1 MKNRWIAGLLAVC
14 MMLTVTMGSLPA
26 MAAQDE
32 ITEDLRGENTT
43 SEPLTTTLQEAVQA
57 YLAADAAEGEQPTA
71 EPTGEPG
78 TSSQAAGEP
87 TKDADD
93 YSFVYEGNTFLANLY
108 TDASGEKIAT
118 ITRVDEAGAEA
129 TVLDFPAEIPDPAG
143 DPADPYTVT
152 KIHLVGG
159 FNSIPYDNVF
169 ASVQF
174 PKNVEEISFAY
185 GARRLSQ
192 VTELTIPGSVKNFG
206 GSLQGMTALKTLT
219 FEDGVKE
226 ISGDSIVSGCSNLT
240 TIQLPRSLKK
250 LSGTATFSD
259 ATKLTTITLPEEIEN
274 TLPEGIEIKEG
285 STFSGCTNLQEI
297 ELPASITKINDSMFA
312 GCTSLKT
319 VTAKVTTIGESAFN
333 GCTKLETMD
342 LHKVTSLGAYAFYN
356 CKALSG
362 KIDLSGLDTI
372 PGMAFAYD
380 ENITAIQFNN
390 TLRSIGMWAF
400 IKAGTTT
407 IELPDTV
414 ESIGSYAFYYSK
426 LKGAL
431 QLPDSLKTL
440 GGGAFSGCAGIEA
453 VAIGPNLT
461 DIPASAFD
469 GCPLKTVTINNS
481 EDNVTVTGTFPGV
494 TPTYALPPS
503 VTGVGDTIKEGET
516 TTLQA
521 AVNAA
526 AVSGKPVIIEKN
538 IQLNAPV
545 KVPAGK
551 TVVITSD
558 ARQIILG
565 DRSHKPDNLF
575 VIAEDASL
583 QFEGSVELHG
593 QYNTGSMISNE
604 GELTLDGPGVLLT
617 GGVVSDN
624 SGVIDNRGAGANF
637 VLKDGTIENNKVNG
651 AYSGTIRVREGASF
665 AMSGGTIQ
673 NNQVKAAAQDGSLS
687 SPGVLLYGKSSFELT
702 GGEICNNTGVRGG
715 GVMAQG
721 TDAGKAYFEMTGG
734 SIHDNVCSSDDS
746 DYDAAGAVYLQD
758 NAMFLMGGG
767 EIDANRGGNGGGV
780 CVNDTVANAGDVTAF
795 IFDGGRIT
803 NNHAYA
809 GGGGVYSLSN
819 GVKLL
824 SGVISG
830 NSAVNGGGVY
840 SEGSAR
846 KFSPPRYTTLYMENA
861 VIRHNTADQGG
872 GAWFCPTGD
881 AQFYLTNGVALYENT
896 ATGAGDDFASAPS
909 SHDRENS
916 TTIPSRML
924 GGGKVQW
931 YKDGAIA
938 DFSNGANHTS
948 VVLDVSRYDP
958 ANPVQVGSI
967 QKQTGGICLKADA
980 DADAISTAAGCAQLI
995 IENNTATYGG
1005 GIGANGSIVIG
1016 DAGYQTYEVTVQK
1029 VWNNKGYE
1037 DAQPDSVTVHLKEK
1051 YTGHVVD
1058 TAELNA
1064 GNAWKH
1070 TFVDLPDS
1078 PEHYT
1083 VEEEP
1088 VDGYTARYAQDA
1100 DGSFTITNTYQT
1112 KAVSVRKVWVDDDL
1126 EFRPASVE
1134 VELAAIDRI
1143 GAFAPRTAVL
1153 SADNNWTYTFDNLPA
1168 EHTYLVTEKT
1178 QAAGYQTTI
1187 TGDEGTGF
1195 VITNTYQPTPT
1206 DTPVT
1211 PPTPPDKPVTPPTTP
1226 DKPVTPPTTPDKP
1239 VTPPTTPDKPVTPP
1253 TPPDTPVTPPTT
1265 PDKPVTPPTTPDKP
1279 VTPPTP
1285 PENPDTPV
1293 TPPTTPDKPVT
1304 PPTPPE
1310 NPDTPVT
1317 PPTPPENPDTPVT
1330 PPTPPENPDTPVT
1343 PPTPPENPDTPVT
1356 PPTTPD
1362 NPGTSILPPFLPLLP
1377 LIPLI
1382 PLIPWIPDEPATS
1395 APPEQPENPPVE
1407 VPEETPE
1414 QPEETPPTSVPE
1426 SEPEEPSSSSE
1437 VPENEPEEV
1446 KTPTRRLIQTGQ
1458 NEWLVW
1464 VLAAAGGSFLLLGI
1478 HKRRKGKHE
1487 A

>member
-32 ITEDLRGENTT
+32 MTEDLRGENTT

-734 SIHDNVCSSDDS
+734 SIHDNVCRSDNS
-746 DYDAAGAVYLQD
+746 VYYAAGAVYLQD

-767 EIDANRGGNGGGV
+767 EINSNQGNKGGGV
-780 CVNDTVANAGDVTAF
+780 CVSDTNNRVANAADATAF
-795 IFDGGRIT
+795 ILDGGRIT
-803 NNHAYA
+803 NNRANA
-809 GGGGVYSLSN
+809 GGGVYSLSN

-830 NSAVNGGGVY
+830 NDAEDGGGVY

-846 KFSPPRYTTLYMENA
+846 YFHPARYTTLYMENA
-861 VIRHNTADQGG
+861 VIRNNTADQGG

-881 AQFYLTNGVALYENT
+881 AQFYLTNGVALYGNT
-896 ATGAGDDFASAPS
+896 ATGAGDDFASAPIS
-909 SHDRENS
+909 RDRENS

-938 DFSNGANHTS
+938 DFSGAANHTS
-948 VVLDVSRYDP
+948 VVSSVSRYDP
-958 ANPVQVGSI
+958 ANPVPVGSI

-1016 DAGYQTYEVTVQK
+1016 DADYQTYETTVQK
-1029 VWNNKGYE
+1029 VWENKGYTE
-1037 DAQPDSVTVHLKEK
+1037 VQPDRVTVHLKEK
-1051 YTGHVVD
+1051 YTGDVVD

-1064 GNAWKH
+1064 GNAWQH
-1070 TFVDLPDS
+1070 TFTDLPDS

-1088 VDGYTARYAQDA
+1088 VDGYSARYAQND

-1112 KAVSVRKVWVDDDL
+1112 KAVSVRKVWVEDDL

-1134 VELAAIDRI
+1134 VELAAIDRV

-1153 SADNNWTYTFDNLPA
+1153 SADNNWTYTFENLPA

-1206 DTPVT
+1206 DTPV
-1211 PPTPPDKPVTPPTTP
+1211 
-1226 DKPVTPPTTPDKP
+1226 
-1239 VTPPTTPDKPVTPP
+1239 
-1253 TPPDTPVTPPTT
+1253 
-1265 PDKPVTPPTTPDKP
+1265 
-1279 VTPPTP
+1279 
-1285 PENPDTPV
+1285 
-1293 TPPTTPDKPVT
+1293 VT

-1343 PPTPPENPDTPVT
+1343 PPTPPDQPVTPPTPPDQPVTPPTPPDTPVT
-1356 PPTTPD
+1356 PPTPPDTPVTPPTPPD
-1362 NPGTSILPPFLPLLP
+1362 TPVTPPTPPENPGTSILPPFLPILP

-1382 PLIPWIPDEPATS
+1382 PLIPWIPDEPEIS

>member
-565 DRSHKPDNLF
+565 DSSHEPDNLF
-575 VIAEDASL
+575 VIQPDASL
-583 QFEGSVELHG
+583 QLEGSVELCG
-593 QYNTGSMISNE
+593 RYNTGSVVLNRGSFVM
-604 GELTLDGPGVLLT
+604 DGADVVIERAALENPNI
-617 GGVVSDN
+617 GVVENDGEN
-624 SGVIDNRGAGANF
+624 AVF
-637 VLKDGTIENNKVNG
+637 TLKSGTIANNKVRGRFDASVRVTNG
-651 AYSGTIRVREGASF
+651 AHF
-665 AMSGGTIQ
+665 KMDGGTIQ
-673 NNQVKAAAQDGSLS
+673 NNTADTANSDTSSPAVLLLGDSYFEMNGGTISGNEGQCGTAVYLTGSSEDSKAHFVMNGGSLQNNVS
-687 SPGVLLYGKSSFELT
+687 KRYTTDSTPTGAVFVKYSAEFLMY
-702 GGEICNNTGVRGG
+702 GGEISGNT
-715 GVMAQG
+715 
-721 TDAGKAYFEMTGG
+721 T
-734 SIHDNVCSSDDS
+734 
-746 DYDAAGAVYLQD
+746 L
-758 NAMFLMGGG
+758 
-767 EIDANRGGNGGGV
+767 GNGGGV
-780 CVNDTVANAGDVTAF
+780 AVFDELPTEKHGTTFKMYGGTIAGNRAS
-795 IFDGGRIT
+795 
-803 NNHAYA
+803 
-809 GGGGVYSLSN
+809 GGGQSSGGGIYSFSNEVYLYGGLIQDN
-819 GVKLL
+819 
-824 SGVISG
+824 
-830 NSAVNGGGVY
+830 AAYQGGGVY
-840 SEGSAR
+840 SEGNANV
-846 KFSPPRYTTLYMENA
+846 YTTLHLQDA
-861 VIRHNTADQGG
+861 LITGNTAKQGG
-872 GAWFCPTGD
+872 GLWFCPTGN
-881 AQFYLTNGVALYENT
+881 AELYMTNGAVIYGNT
-896 ATGAGDDFASAPS
+896 ADQAGDDFASPQVANVNGNGVTLSDYLP
-909 SHDRENS
+909 N
-916 TTIPSRML
+916 
-924 GGGKVQW
+924 GKVFYW
-931 YKDGAIA
+931 YKDGRLNSAGGG
-938 DFSNGANHTS
+938 NYGTHGEGP
-948 VVLDVSRYDP
+948 RYDENTN
-958 ANPVQVGSI
+958 AERVSHVKDY
-967 QKQTGGICLKADA
+967 KQGLALKAIVPDEDLGMLMGA
-980 DADAISTAAGCAQLI
+980 LVITG
-995 IENNTATYGG
+995 NTAWHGGG
-1005 GIGANGSIVIG
+1005 GIGANGGVVIG
-1016 DAGYQTYEVTVQK
+1016 ENTGSTYETTVQK
-1029 VWNNKGYE
+1029 VWENKGYAE
-1037 DAQPDSVTVHLKEK
+1037 AQPDSVTVHLKEK
-1051 YTGHVVD
+1051 YTGDVVD
-1058 TAELNA
+1058 TVELNA
-1064 GNAWKH
+1064 GNAWQH
-1070 TFVDLPDS
+1070 TFTDLPDS

-1088 VDGYTARYAQDA
+1088 VDGYTARYAQND

-1211 PPTPPDKPVTPPTTP
+1211 PPT
-1226 DKPVTPPTTPDKP
+1226 
-1239 VTPPTTPDKPVTPP
+1239 
-1253 TPPDTPVTPPTT
+1253 
-1265 PDKPVTPPTTPDKP
+1265 
-1279 VTPPTP
+1279 
-1285 PENPDTPV
+1285 
-1293 TPPTTPDKPVT
+1293 TPDKPVT

-1330 PPTPPENPDTPVT
+1330 PPTPPDEPDTPVTPPTPPENPDTPVT

-1356 PPTTPD
+1356 PPTPPE

-1437 VPENEPEEV
+1437 VPENVPEKVE
-1446 KTPTRRLIQTGQ
+1446 TPPRRLIQTGQ

>member
-43 SEPLTTTLQEAVQA
+43 SEPLTTALQEAVEA
-57 YLAADAAEGEQPTA
+57 SLAADATEEDQPTA

-87 TKDADD
+87 IEYYFTDKKYNTTFRAD
-93 YSFVYEGNTFLANLY
+93 LY
-108 TDASGEKIAT
+108 TDASGEKVAT
-118 ITRVDEAGAEA
+118 ITKVDEAGAGA
-129 TVLDFPAEIPDPAG
+129 TVLDFPDEITYKTEGKPDTV
-143 DPADPYTVT
+143 YTVT
-152 KIHLVGG
+152 KIQLGG
-159 FNSIPYDNVF
+159 FSGIPYENAF
-169 ASVQF
+169 ISVRF
-174 PKNVEEISFAY
+174 PENVEEISFGY
-185 GARRLSQ
+185 GASRLSA
-192 VTELTIPGSVKNFG
+192 VKELTIPGSVKDFD
-206 GSLQGMTALKTLT
+206 GSLQNMTALETLT
-219 FEDGVKE
+219 FAEGVEE
-226 ISGDSIVSGCSNLT
+226 ISGGSVVSGCDSLT
-240 TIQLPRSLKK
+240 TINLPRSLKK
-250 LSGTATFSD
+250 LSGTATFSS
-259 ATKLTTITLPEEIEN
+259 AEKLTTITLPE
-274 TLPEGIEIKEG
+274 GIEITEG
-285 STFSGCTNLQEI
+285 STFSGCTDLKEI
-297 ELPASITKINDSMFA
+297 ELPASITKINSSMFK
-312 GCTSLKT
+312 GCTSLQK
-319 VTAKVTTIGESAFN
+319 VTAKGIITEIGNDAFGTIEDSWSGTTYKDANLVEIPDLSHVTTIGERAFN
-333 GCTKLETMD
+333 GCANLKTVD
-342 LHKVTSLGAYAFYN
+342 LHNVTSLGVKAFYK
-356 CKALSG
+356 CSALSG
-362 KIDLSGLDTI
+362 EIDLSGLETI
-372 PGMAFAYD
+372 PAMAFAYD
-380 ENITAIQFNN
+380 AKITAIRFNN
-390 TLRSIGMWAF
+390 KLRSIGYWAF

-414 ESIGSYAFYYSK
+414 ESIGSYAFYYSD
-426 LKGAL
+426 LKGTL

-461 DIPASAFD
+461 NIPNDAFS
-469 GCPLKTVTINNS
+469 GCTLKKVTIDNS
-481 EDNVTVTGTFPGV
+481 KDNVTGTFPCENV
-494 TPTYALPPS
+494 IYAVPS
-503 VTGVGDTIKEGET
+503 VAGAGDTISNEEHAP
-516 TTLQA
+516 TLQEAVDA
-521 AVNAA
+521 AG
-526 AVSGKPVIIEKN
+526 SGEQIKIEKN
-538 IQLNAPV
+538 IQLTAPV
-545 KVPAGK
+545 TVPAGK

-565 DRSHKPDNLF
+565 DSSSEPENLF
-575 VIAEDASL
+575 VIKDGASL
-583 QFEGSVELHG
+583 QFAGSVELYG
-593 QYNTGSMISNE
+593 RYNTGSIVKNN
-604 GELTLDGPGVLLT
+604 GELTLDGADVLITGGTAVLNKGVL
-617 GGVVSDN
+617 DN
-624 SGVIDNRGAGANF
+624 SGANAKL
-637 VLKDGTIENNKVNG
+637 VLKSGTIEKNKVRG
-651 AYSGTIRVREGASF
+651 QRTASVRLSEGASF
-665 AMSGGTIQ
+665 EMSGGLIQ
-673 NNQVKAAAQDGSLS
+673 NNELVSDPSNSDSS
-687 SPGVLLYGKSSFELT
+687 SPAVLLYGLSDFNMT
-702 GGEICNNTGVRGG
+702 GGEIRENKGLRGG
-715 GVMAQG
+715 GVVLTG
-721 TDAGKAYFEMTGG
+721 DDTGKAYFEMTGG
-734 SIHDNVCSSDDS
+734 SINHNVCSSES
-746 DYDAAGAVYLQD
+746 SAYFSSGAVYVCD
-758 NAMFLMGGG
+758 DAMFLMGGG

-780 CVNDTVANAGDVTAF
+780 CVSDTNDRDANAEDATAF
-795 IFDGGRIT
+795 ILDGGRIT
-803 NNHAYA
+803 NNVAYKA
-809 GGGGVYSLSN
+809 GGGVYSLSN

-830 NSAVNGGGVY
+830 NDAEDGGGVY

-846 KFSPPRYTTLYMENA
+846 YFSPARYTTLYMENA
-861 VIRHNTADQGG
+861 VIRHNTAEQGG

-881 AQFYLTNGVALYENT
+881 AQFYLTNGVALYGNT
-896 ATGAGDDFASAPS
+896 ATGAGDDFASAPIS
-909 SHDRENS
+909 RDRDNS
-916 TTIPSRML
+916 TTIPSKML

-931 YKDGAIA
+931 YQDGAIA
-938 DFSNGANHTS
+938 DFSGAANHTS
-948 VVLDVSRYDP
+948 VVSSVSRYDP

-967 QKQTGGICLKADA
+967 QKKTNGICLKADA

-1016 DAGYQTYEVTVQK
+1016 DADYQTYEVTVQK
-1029 VWNNKGYE
+1029 VWENKGYPE
-1037 DAQPDSVTVHLKEK
+1037 AQPDSVTVHLKEK
-1051 YTGHVVD
+1051 YTGDVVD
-1058 TAELNA
+1058 TVELNA

-1070 TFVDLPDS
+1070 TFADLPDS

-1153 SADNNWTYTFDNLPA
+1153 SADNNWTYTFNNLPA

-1187 TGDEGTGF
+1187 TGDEETGF

-1206 DTPVT
+1206 DTPVVTPPDQPDTPVT
-1211 PPTPPDKPVTPPTTP
+1211 PPTPPDQP
-1226 DKPVTPPTTPDKP
+1226 DT
-1239 VTPPTTPDKPVTPP
+1239 PVTPP
-1253 TPPDTPVTPPTT
+1253 TPPDTPVTPPT
-1265 PDKPVTPPTTPDKP
+1265 P
-1279 VTPPTP
+1279 
-1285 PENPDTPV
+1285 PDT
-1293 TPPTTPDKPVT
+1293 PVT

-1343 PPTPPENPDTPVT
+1343 PPTPPE
-1356 PPTTPD
+1356 

>member
-43 SEPLTTTLQEAVQA
+43 SEPLTTALQEAVEA
-57 YLAADAAEGEQPTA
+57 SLATDATEEEQPTA
-71 EPTGEPG
+71 EPTGEPE

-87 TKDADD
+87 IEYYFTDKYNTTFRAD
-93 YSFVYEGNTFLANLY
+93 LY
-108 TDASGEKIAT
+108 TDASGKKVAT
-118 ITRVDEAGAEA
+118 ITKVVEAGTEA

-152 KIHLVGG
+152 KIHLVG
-159 FNSIPYDNVF
+159 FDSIPDVNKF
-169 ASVQF
+169 DSVHF
-174 PKNVEEISFAY
+174 PKGVEEISFGY
-185 GARRLSQ
+185 GVSNLSK

-206 GSLQGMTALKTLT
+206 GSLQGMKDLETLT
-219 FEDGVKE
+219 FEEGVEE
-226 ISGDSIVSGCSNLT
+226 ISSNMMVSGCSSLK
-240 TIQLPRSLKK
+240 TIQLPSTLKK
-250 LSGTATFSD
+250 LSQSGTFSN
-259 ATKLTTITLPEEIEN
+259 ATALTTITLPK
-274 TLPEGIEIKEG
+274 GIEITQG
-285 STFSGCTNLQEI
+285 STFSGCTALQEI
-297 ELPASITKINDSMFA
+297 ELPDSITKINSSMFK
-312 GCTSLKT
+312 GCTSLQK

-342 LHKVTSLGAYAFYN
+342 LRNVTSLGENAFYN
-356 CKALSG
+356 CSALSG
-362 KIDLSGLDTI
+362 KIDLSGLETI
-372 PGMAFAYD
+372 PDCAFTYD
-380 ENITAIQFNN
+380 ANITSIRFNN
-390 TLRSIGMWAF
+390 KLRSIGEWAF
-400 IKAGTTT
+400 IGAGTTT

-414 ESIGSYAFYYSK
+414 ESIGSYAFYYSD
-426 LKGAL
+426 LKGML
-431 QLPDSLKTL
+431 KLPVSLKKL
-440 GGGAFSGCAGIEA
+440 GGSAFNGCAGIKA
-453 VAIGPNLT
+453 LDIGPNLT
-461 DIPASAFD
+461 DIPDDAFGD
-469 GCPLKTVTINNS
+469 CKLETVTIDNS
-481 EDNVTVTGTFPGV
+481 KDNVNVTGKFQ
-494 TPTYALPPS
+494 S
-503 VTGVGDTIKEGET
+503 VTEVTFTRQSVVGAGDTISNEKNAP
-516 TTLQA
+516 TLQD

-526 AVSGKPVIIEKN
+526 AGSGEPVKIEKS
-538 IQLNAPV
+538 IQLKDPV
-545 KVPAGK
+545 TVPAGK

-558 ARQIILG
+558 AQQIILG
-565 DRSHKPDNLF
+565 DSSHEPDHLF
-575 VIAEDASL
+575 VIGEDASL
-583 QFEGSVELHG
+583 QFEGSVELRG
-593 QYNTGSMISNE
+593 RYNNGSMISNE

-617 GGVVSDN
+617 VGVVSDN
-624 SGVIDNRGAGANF
+624 SGVIDNRGEGAKF
-637 VLKDGTIENNKVNG
+637 VLKNGTIENNQVKG
-651 AYSGTIRVREGASF
+651 KYSGTIRVSEGASF

-673 NNQVKAAAQDGSLS
+673 KNQVAAVAQEGYLS

-702 GGEICNNTGVRGG
+702 DGDICNNIGVRGG

-721 TDAGKAYFEMTGG
+721 IDAGKAYFEMTGG
-734 SIHDNVCSSDDS
+734 RIHGNVCRSDNS

-767 EIDANRGGNGGGV
+767 EIDSNRGGNGGGV

-840 SEGSAR
+840 SEGSAI
-846 KFSPPRYTTLYMENA
+846 KFTPARYTTLYMENA
-861 VIRHNTADQGG
+861 VIRDNHADQGG

-896 ATGAGDDFASAPS
+896 ANGAGDDFASAPIS
-909 SHDRENS
+909 RDRDNS

-938 DFSNGANHTS
+938 DFSNGANHTT
-948 VVLDVSRYDP
+948 VVSSVSRYDP
-958 ANPVQVGSI
+958 QNPVPVGSI
-967 QKQTGGICLKADA
+967 RQQTSGICLKAKA

-1016 DAGYQTYEVTVQK
+1016 DADYQTYETTVQK
-1029 VWNNKGYE
+1029 VWENKGYTE
-1037 DAQPDSVTVHLKEK
+1037 AQPDSVTVHLKEK
-1051 YTGHVVD
+1051 YTGDVVD

-1064 GNAWKH
+1064 GNAWQY
-1070 TFVDLPDS
+1070 TFTDLPDS

-1088 VDGYTARYAQDA
+1088 VDGYSARYAQND

-1112 KAVSVRKVWVDDDL
+1112 KAVSVRKVWVNDDL

-1134 VELAAIDRI
+1134 VELAAIDRV

-1153 SADNNWTYTFDNLPA
+1153 SADNNWTYTFNNLPA

-1187 TGDEGTGF
+1187 TGDEEIGF
-1195 VITNTYQPTPT
+1195 VITNTYQPKPT
-1206 DTPVT
+1206 DT
-1211 PPTPPDKPVTPPTTP
+1211 
-1226 DKPVTPPTTPDKP
+1226 
-1239 VTPPTTPDKPVTPP
+1239 PVTPP
-1253 TPPDTPVTPPTT
+1253 TPPDTPVTPPT
-1265 PDKPVTPPTTPDKP
+1265 P
-1279 VTPPTP
+1279 
-1285 PENPDTPV
+1285 
-1293 TPPTTPDKPVT
+1293 
-1304 PPTPPE
+1304 
-1310 NPDTPVT
+1310 PDTPVT

-1343 PPTPPENPDTPVT
+1343 PPTPPDTPVTPPTPPDQPVTPPTPPDTPVT
-1356 PPTTPD
+1356 PPTPPENPVTPPTPPE

-1382 PLIPWIPDEPATS
+1382 PLIPWIPDEPEVS

-1437 VPENEPEEV
+1437 VPENVPEKVE
-1446 KTPTRRLIQTGQ
+1446 TPPRRLIQTGQ

>member
-32 ITEDLRGENTT
+32 MTEDLRGENTT

-259 ATKLTTITLPEEIEN
+259 ATALTAI

-285 STFSGCTNLQEI
+285 STFSGCTDLQEI
-297 ELPASITKINDSMFA
+297 ELPASITKINSSMFA
-312 GCTSLKT
+312 GCTSLQK
-319 VTAKVTTIGESAFN
+319 VTAKGTIKEIGKDAFGTIEDSWSGTTYKDANLVEIPDLSQVTTIGWRAFED
-333 GCTKLETMD
+333 CTSLKSVD
-342 LHKVTSLGAYAFYN
+342 LHHVTSLGVYAFYK

-362 KIDLSGLDTI
+362 LSGEIDLSGLETI
-372 PGMAFAYD
+372 PDMAFAYD
-380 ENITAIQFNN
+380 ENITSIRFNN
-390 TLRSIGMWAF
+390 KLRSIGKWAF
-400 IKAGTTT
+400 IKARTTT
-407 IELPDTV
+407 IKLPDTV
-414 ESIGSYAFYYSK
+414 ESIGSYAFYYAA
-426 LKGAL
+426 LKGTL
-431 QLPDSLKTL
+431 QLPDSLNTL
-440 GGGAFSGCAGIEA
+440 GNGAFSGCAEIEA
-453 VAIGPNLT
+453 VEIGPNLT

-469 GCPLKTVTINNS
+469 GCNKLKTVTIDNS
-481 EDNVTVTGTFPGV
+481 RDNVTVTGTFPTEAKV
-494 TPTYALPPS
+494 TYTLPS
-503 VTGVGDTIKEGET
+503 VAGAGDTIKEGGMS
-516 TTLQA
+516 LQD

-526 AVSGKPVIIEKN
+526 AASGELIQIQKP
-538 IQLNAPV
+538 IQLKDPV
-545 KVPAGK
+545 TVPAGK

-565 DRSHKPDNLF
+565 DSSHEPENLF
-575 VIAEDASL
+575 VIEDGASL
-583 QFEGSVELHG
+583 QFEGSVELYG
-593 QYNTGSMISNE
+593 QYNTGSVVLNHGSFVM
-604 GELTLDGPGVLLT
+604 DGADVVIERAALENPNI
-617 GGVVSDN
+617 GVVEND
-624 SGVIDNRGAGANF
+624 GANAVF
-637 VLKDGTIENNKVNG
+637 TLKSGTIANNKVRGRFDASVRVTNG
-651 AYSGTIRVREGASF
+651 AHF
-665 AMSGGTIQ
+665 KMDGGTIQ
-673 NNQVKAAAQDGSLS
+673 NNTADTANSDISSPAVLLLGDSYFEMNGGTISGNEGQCGTAVYLTGSSENSKAHFEMNGGSLQNNVS
-687 SPGVLLYGKSSFELT
+687 KRYTTNSTPTGAVFVKYSAEFLMY
-702 GGEICNNTGVRGG
+702 GGEISGNT
-715 GVMAQG
+715 
-721 TDAGKAYFEMTGG
+721 T
-734 SIHDNVCSSDDS
+734 
-746 DYDAAGAVYLQD
+746 L
-758 NAMFLMGGG
+758 
-767 EIDANRGGNGGGV
+767 GNGGGV
-780 CVNDTVANAGDVTAF
+780 AVFDELPTEEHGTTFKMYGGTIAGNRAS
-795 IFDGGRIT
+795 
-803 NNHAYA
+803 
-809 GGGGVYSLSN
+809 GGGQPSGGGIYSFSNDVYLYGGLIQDN
-819 GVKLL
+819 
-824 SGVISG
+824 
-830 NSAVNGGGVY
+830 AAYQGGGVY
-840 SEGSAR
+840 SEGNANV
-846 KFSPPRYTTLYMENA
+846 YTTLHLQEA
-861 VIRHNTADQGG
+861 LITGNTAKQGG
-872 GAWFCPTGD
+872 GLWFCPTGN
-881 AQFYLTNGVALYENT
+881 AELYMKNGAVIYGNT
-896 ATGAGDDFASAPS
+896 ADQAGDDFASPQVADVNGNGVTLSDYLP
-909 SHDRENS
+909 N
-916 TTIPSRML
+916 
-924 GGGKVQW
+924 GKVFYW
-931 YKDGAIA
+931 YKDGRLNYAGG
-938 DFSNGANHTS
+938 NNYGTHGEGP
-948 VVLDVSRYDP
+948 RYDENTN
-958 ANPVQVGSI
+958 AERVSHVKDY
-967 QKQTGGICLKADA
+967 KQGLALKAIVPDEDLGMLMGA
-980 DADAISTAAGCAQLI
+980 LVITG
-995 IENNTATYGG
+995 NTAWHGGG
-1005 GIGANGSIVIG
+1005 GIGANGGVVIG
-1016 DAGYQTYEVTVQK
+1016 ENTGSTYETTVQK
-1029 VWNNKGYE
+1029 VWENKGYTE
-1037 DAQPDSVTVHLKEK
+1037 VQPDHVTVHLKEK
-1051 YTGHVVD
+1051 YTGDVVD

-1064 GNAWKH
+1064 GNAWQH
-1070 TFVDLPDS
+1070 TFTDLPDS

-1088 VDGYTARYAQDA
+1088 VDGYSARYAQND

-1112 KAVSVRKVWVDDDL
+1112 KAVSVRKVWVNDDL

-1134 VELAAIDRI
+1134 VELAAIDRV

-1153 SADNNWTYTFDNLPA
+1153 SADNNWTYTFHNLPA

-1187 TGDEGTGF
+1187 TGDDGIGF

-1211 PPTPPDKPVTPPTTP
+1211 PPTPPDQP
-1226 DKPVTPPTTPDKP
+1226 DT
-1239 VTPPTTPDKPVTPP
+1239 PVTPP
-1253 TPPDTPVTPPTT
+1253 TPPDQ
-1265 PDKPVTPPTTPDKP
+1265 PDTP

-1285 PENPDTPV
+1285 PEQPDTPV
-1293 TPPTTPDKPVT
+1293 TPPTPPDQPDTPVT

-1310 NPDTPVT
+1310 QPDTPVT
-1317 PPTPPENPDTPVT
+1317 PPTPPENP
-1330 PPTPPENPDTPVT
+1330 
-1343 PPTPPENPDTPVT
+1343 
-1356 PPTTPD
+1356 
-1362 NPGTSILPPFLPLLP
+1362 GTSILPPLLPILP

-1382 PLIPWIPDEPATS
+1382 PLIPWIPDEPEIS

-1437 VPENEPEEV
+1437 VPENVPEKVE
-1446 KTPTRRLIQTGQ
+1446 TPPRRLIQTGQ

>member
-32 ITEDLRGENTT
+32 KTEDLRGENTT
-43 SEPLTTTLQEAVQA
+43 SEPLTTALQEAVEA
-57 YLAADAAEGEQPTA
+57 SLAADATEEDQPTE

-87 TKDADD
+87 IED
-93 YSFVYEGNTFLANLY
+93 YSFEYEGNTFQADLY
-108 TDASGEKIAT
+108 TDASGEKVAT
-118 ITRVDEAGAEA
+118 ITKVEDAGDGA
-129 TVLDFPAEIPDPAG
+129 TVLAFPDEITYKTEGQD
-143 DPADPYTVT
+143 DTVYTVT
-152 KIHLVGG
+152 KIHLVG
-159 FNSIPYDNVF
+159 FNSIPYDNAF
-169 ASVQF
+169 TSVQF
-174 PKNVEEISFAY
+174 PSDVKEISLGYRTSRLSGVKKLIIPGSVTDFNGQLQDMEALETLTFAEGVEEIS
-185 GARRLSQ
+185 G
-192 VTELTIPGSVKNFG
+192 GSV
-206 GSLQGMTALKTLT
+206 
-219 FEDGVKE
+219 
-226 ISGDSIVSGCSNLT
+226 VSGCSKLT
-240 TIQLPRSLKK
+240 TINLPRSLKK

-259 ATKLTTITLPEEIEN
+259 AKALTTITLPE
-274 TLPEGIEIKEG
+274 GIEITEG
-285 STFSGCTNLQEI
+285 STFSGCTALQEI
-297 ELPASITKINDSMFA
+297 ELPASITKINSSMFA
-312 GCTSLKT
+312 GCTSLQK
-319 VTAKVTTIGESAFN
+319 VTAKGTIIEIGNDAFGTIEDSWSGTTYKDANLVEIPDLSQVTTIGERAFN
-333 GCTKLETMD
+333 GCANLKTVD
-342 LHKVTSLGAYAFYN
+342 LHNVTSLGVKAFYE
-356 CKALSG
+356 CSALSG
-362 KIDLSGLDTI
+362 EIDLSGLDTI
-372 PGMAFAYD
+372 PDMAFAYD
-380 ENITAIQFNN
+380 AKITSIRFKN
-390 TLRSIGMWAF
+390 TLRSIGEWAF
-400 IKAGTTT
+400 LWAGTTT

-414 ESIGSYAFYYSK
+414 ESIGSYAFYYSD
-426 LKGAL
+426 LKGTL

-440 GGGAFSGCAGIEA
+440 GDFAFSKCAEIEA
-453 VAIGPNLT
+453 VEIGPNLT
-461 DIPASAFD
+461 NIPANAFEVGD
-469 GCPLKTVTINNS
+469 GTKLKTVTIDNS
-481 EDNVTVTGTFPGV
+481 KDNVTGTFPTGV
-494 TPTYALPPS
+494 TVTYTVPS
-503 VTGVGDTIKEGET
+503 VVGAGDTIKNDET

-526 AVSGKPVIIEKN
+526 AVSGEPVKIEKN
-538 IQLNAPV
+538 IQLKTPV
-545 KVPAGK
+545 TVPAGK

-565 DRSHKPDNLF
+565 DSSNEPENLF
-575 VIAEDASL
+575 VIKEGASL
-583 QFEGSVELHG
+583 QFEGSVELYG
-593 QYNTGSMISNE
+593 RYNTGSMISNE
-604 GELTLDGPGVLLT
+604 GELTLNGTDVLIT
-617 GGVVSDN
+617 GGVASGN
-624 SGVIDNRGAGANF
+624 SGVIDNRGAGAKF
-637 VLKDGTIENNKVNG
+637 VLKNGTIEKNKVKG
-651 AYSGTIRVREGASF
+651 THSGTIRVSEGASF

-673 NNQVKAAAQDGSLS
+673 NNQVEAAAQEGSLS
-687 SPGVLLYGKSSFELT
+687 SPGVLLYGLSSFELT
-702 GGEICNNTGVRGG
+702 GGAICSNTGVRGG

-721 TDAGKAYFEMTGG
+721 TDTGKAYFEMTGG

-746 DYDAAGAVYLQD
+746 TYGTAGAVYLQD

-767 EIDANRGGNGGGV
+767 EIDANQGGSGDGSGGGGV
-780 CVNDTVANAGDVTAF
+780 CVNDTNERDANAADVTAF
-795 IFDGGRIT
+795 ILDGGRIT

-809 GGGGVYSLSN
+809 GGGVYSLSN

-830 NSAVNGGGVY
+830 NSAVDGGGVY

-846 KFSPPRYTTLYMENA
+846 KFSPARYTTLYMENA
-861 VIRHNTADQGG
+861 VIRNNTADQGG

-896 ATGAGDDFASAPS
+896 ANGAGDDFASAPIS
-909 SHDRENS
+909 RDRDNS

-938 DFSNGANHTS
+938 DFSGAANHTS
-948 VVLDVSRYDP
+948 VVSSVSRYDP

-967 QKQTGGICLKADA
+967 QKQTGGICLKANA

-1016 DAGYQTYEVTVQK
+1016 DADYQTYETTVQK
-1029 VWNNKGYE
+1029 VWENKGYAE
-1037 DAQPDSVTVHLKEK
+1037 AQPDSVTVHLKEK
-1051 YTGHVVD
+1051 YTGNVVD

-1064 GNAWKH
+1064 GNAWQH
-1070 TFVDLPDS
+1070 TFADLPDS

-1088 VDGYTARYAQDA
+1088 VDGYSARYAQND

-1153 SADNNWTYTFDNLPA
+1153 SADNNWTYTFNDLPA

-1206 DTPVT
+1206 DTPVA
-1211 PPTPPDKPVTPPTTP
+1211 
-1226 DKPVTPPTTPDKP
+1226 TPPTTPDKP

-1253 TPPDTPVTPPTT
+1253 TPPD
-1265 PDKPVTPPTTPDKP
+1265 KP

-1285 PENPDTPV
+1285 PENPD
-1293 TPPTTPDKPVT
+1293 KPVT
-1304 PPTPPE
+1304 PPTPPDQPDTPVTPPTP
-1310 NPDTPVT
+1310 PDTPVT
-1317 PPTPPENPDTPVT
+1317 PPTPPE
-1330 PPTPPENPDTPVT
+1330 
-1343 PPTPPENPDTPVT
+1343 
-1356 PPTTPD
+1356 

-1382 PLIPWIPDEPATS
+1382 PLIPWIPDEPEIS

-1437 VPENEPEEV
+1437 VPENVPEKVE
-1446 KTPTRRLIQTGQ
+1446 TPPRRLIQTGQ

>member
-32 ITEDLRGENTT
+32 RTEDLRGENTT

-57 YLAADAAEGEQPTA
+57 SLAADAAEGEQPTA
-71 EPTGEPG
+71 EPTGEPE

-87 TKDADD
+87 TEDAKGYLFEDNK
-93 YSFVYEGNTFLANLY
+93 GNTFKANLY
-108 TDASGEKIAT
+108 TDASGAKVAT
-118 ITRVDEAGAEA
+118 ITKVEDAGAGV
-129 TVLDFPAEIPDPAG
+129 TVLDFPDTIPYPAE
-143 DPADPYTVT
+143 DPADTYTVT
-152 KIHLVGG
+152 KIRLVDRD
-159 FNSIPYDNVF
+159 SIPDVNKF
-169 ASVQF
+169 TSVRF
-174 PKNVEEISFAY
+174 PNDVKEISFGNY
-185 GARRLSQ
+185 ARKLSQ
-192 VTELTIPGSVKNFG
+192 VTELTIPGSVTDFNGQLQNMKN
-206 GSLQGMTALKTLT
+206 LKTLT
-219 FEDGVKE
+219 FEEGVEE
-226 ISGDSIVSGCSNLT
+226 ISRDSIVYGCSSLT
-240 TIQLPRSLKK
+240 TIRLLSSSMK
-250 LSGTATFSD
+250 LSGTGTFSD
-259 ATKLTTITLPEEIEN
+259 ATALTTITLPEEIEI
-274 TLPEGIEIKEG
+274 TGI
-285 STFSGCTNLQEI
+285 STFSGCTALKEI
-297 ELPASITKINDSMFA
+297 ELPASITKINDYMFKD
-312 GCTSLKT
+312 CTSLQT
-319 VTAKVTTIGESAFN
+319 VTAEGTITKIGNSAFNSDASLVKIPDLSHVTTIGWSAFEK
-333 GCTKLETMD
+333 CTSLTSVN
-342 LHKVTSLGAYAFYN
+342 LHSVTSLGVNAFFN
-356 CKALSG
+356 CTSLLG
-362 KIDLSGLDTI
+362 EIDLSGLDAI
-372 PGMAFAYD
+372 PNYAFTYD
-380 ENITAIQFNN
+380 EKITSIKFSD
-390 TLRSIGMWAF
+390 TLKSIGKWAF
-400 IKAGTTT
+400 IWAAAEKVK
-407 IELPDTV
+407 LPDTV
-414 ESIGSYAFYYSK
+414 ESIGEYAFYRSK
-426 LKGAL
+426 LKGTL
-431 QLPDSLKTL
+431 QLPDSLTKL
-440 GGGAFSGCAGIEA
+440 GNSAFEGCKDLEE
-453 VAIGPNLT
+453 VKIGPNLT
-461 DIPASAFD
+461 NIPNNAFAD
-469 GCPLKTVTINNS
+469 CKKPTKVTIDNS
-481 EDNVTVTGTFPGV
+481 QDNVTGTFPEGV
-494 TPTYALPPS
+494 KAEYLVPS
-503 VTGVGDTIKEGET
+503 VKNAGDTISNEENAP
-516 TTLQA
+516 TLQQAVDA
-521 AVNAA
+521 AE
-526 AVSGKPVIIEKN
+526 SGDAIRIQKP
-538 IQLNAPV
+538 IQLKAPV
-545 KVPAGK
+545 TVPKGK

-558 ARQIILG
+558 DRQIILG
-565 DRSHKPDNLF
+565 DSSSSKEPENLF
-575 VIAEDASL
+575 VIQPDASL
-583 QFEGSVELHG
+583 QLEGSVELYG
-593 QYNTGSMISNE
+593 RYNTGSMISNE
-604 GELTLDGPGVLLT
+604 GELTLNGTDVLLT
-617 GGVVSDN
+617 GGVAQND
-624 SGVIDNRGAGANF
+624 SGVIDNRGAGAKF
-637 VLKDGTIENNKVNG
+637 VLKNGTIEKNKVKG
-651 AYSGTIRVREGASF
+651 AYSGTIRVSEGASF

-673 NNQVKAAAQDGSLS
+673 KNQVEAAVQDGSLS
-687 SPGVLLYGKSSFELT
+687 SPGVLLYGLSSFELT
-702 GGEICNNTGVRGG
+702 GGEICSNTGVRGG

-734 SIHDNVCSSDDS
+734 SIHDNVCRSDNS
-746 DYDAAGAVYLQD
+746 TYYAAGAVYLQD

-767 EIDANRGGNGGGV
+767 AIDANRGGNGGGV
-780 CVNDTVANAGDVTAF
+780 CVNDTVANAGDATAF
-795 IFDGGRIT
+795 IFDGGYIT
-803 NNHAYA
+803 NNRAYA
-809 GGGGVYSLSN
+809 AGGGVYSLSN

-830 NSAVNGGGVY
+830 NSAADGGGVY

-846 KFSPPRYTTLYMENA
+846 YFSPARYTTLYMENA
-861 VIRHNTADQGG
+861 VIRNNTADQGG

-881 AQFYLTNGVALYENT
+881 AQFYLTNGVALYGNT
-896 ATGAGDDFASAPS
+896 ATGAGDDFASAPI
-909 SHDRENS
+909 SHDRDNS

-924 GGGKVQW
+924 GGGKVKW

-938 DFSNGANHTS
+938 DFSGAANHTT
-948 VVLDVSRYDP
+948 VVASVSRYDP
-958 ANPVQVGSI
+958 ANPVLVGSI

-980 DADAISTAAGCAQLI
+980 DVDAISTAEGCAQLI

-1016 DAGYQTYEVTVQK
+1016 DAGYQTYEVPVQK
-1029 VWNNKGYE
+1029 VWENKGYTE
-1037 DAQPDSVTVHLKEK
+1037 AQPDSVTVHLKEK
-1051 YTGHVVD
+1051 YTGDVVD

-1070 TFVDLPDS
+1070 TFADLPDS

-1153 SADNNWTYTFDNLPA
+1153 SADNNWTYIFTDLPA

-1206 DTPVT
+1206 DTPVVT
-1211 PPTPPDKPVTPPTTP
+1211 PPTTPDKPVTPPTTP

-1253 TPPDTPVTPPTT
+1253 TT
-1265 PDKPVTPPTTPDKP
+1265 PD
-1279 VTPPTP
+1279 
-1285 PENPDTPV
+1285 
-1293 TPPTTPDKPVT
+1293 
-1304 PPTPPE
+1304 

-1330 PPTPPENPDTPVT
+1330 PPTPPETPDTPVT
-1343 PPTPPENPDTPVT
+1343 PPTPPENPD
-1356 PPTTPD
+1356 
-1362 NPGTSILPPFLPLLP
+1362 TSILPPFLPLLP

>member
-43 SEPLTTTLQEAVQA
+43 SEPLTTALQEAVEA
-57 YLAADAAEGEQPTA
+57 SLAADATEEEQPTA
-71 EPTGEPG
+71 EPTGEPE

-87 TKDADD
+87 IKG
-93 YSFVYEGNTFLANLY
+93 YSFDYKGNTFLANLD
-108 TDASGEKIAT
+108 TDASAT
-118 ITRVDEAGAEA
+118 ITKVVEAGDGV
-129 TVLDFPAEIPDPAG
+129 TVLDFPDKITYQTAGQPDTV
-143 DPADPYTVT
+143 YTVT
-152 KIHLVGG
+152 KIQLGG
-159 FNSIPYDNVF
+159 FNGIPYDNTF
-169 ASVQF
+169 TSVRF
-174 PKNVEEISFAY
+174 PENVEEISFGY
-185 GARRLSQ
+185 GASRLSA

-206 GSLQGMTALKTLT
+206 GSLQGMTALETLT
-219 FEDGVKE
+219 FEEGVEE
-226 ISGDSIVSGCSNLT
+226 ISSNMMVSGCSSLT
-240 TIQLPRSLKK
+240 TIQLPSTLKK
-250 LSGTATFSD
+250 LSQSGTFSN
-259 ATKLTTITLPEEIEN
+259 ATALTTITLPEEIEN
-274 TLPEGIEIKEG
+274 TLPEEIEITQG
-285 STFSGCTNLQEI
+285 STFKGCTALESI
-297 ELPASITKINDSMFA
+297 ELPASIKKINSYMFA
-312 GCTSLKT
+312 GCTSLKSVKAKGT
-319 VTAKVTTIGESAFN
+319 ITKIEDNAFGSIEKRTGWDDDWNPIYTTYVDAELSEIPDLGSVTEIGDRAFN
-333 GCTKLETMD
+333 GCAKLKTVD
-342 LHKVTSLGAYAFYN
+342 LHNVTSLGLEAFCDCEALSGEIDLSKLKEVPDYAFY
-356 CKALSG
+356 KDLRITSIKLSSE
-362 KIDLSGLDTI
+362 L
-372 PGMAFAYD
+372 
-380 ENITAIQFNN
+380 Q
-390 TLRSIGMWAF
+390 SIGDGAFLWAG
-400 IKAGTTT
+400 ATT

-414 ESIGSYAFYYSK
+414 KSIGSSAFYYSD

-431 QLPDSLKTL
+431 KLPDSLTKL
-440 GGGAFSGCAGIEA
+440 GNSAFGNCLSLEE
-453 VAIGPNLT
+453 VKIGPNLT
-461 DIPASAFD
+461 NIPNDAFS
-469 GCPLKTVTINNS
+469 GCTLKVTIDNS
-481 EDNVTVTGTFPGV
+481 QDNVTGTFPDGV
-494 TPTYALPPS
+494 TVEYLVPS
-503 VTGVGDTIKEGET
+503 VKNAGDTIKEGET
-516 TTLQA
+516 TTLQG

-526 AVSGKPVIIEKN
+526 AVSGEPVKIEKN
-538 IQLNAPV
+538 IQLTAPV
-545 KVPAGK
+545 TVPEGK

-565 DRSHKPDNLF
+565 DSSKEPKNLF
-575 VIAEDASL
+575 VIEDGASL
-583 QFEGSVELHG
+583 QFEGSVELYG
-593 QYNTGSMISNE
+593 RYNTGSIVKNN
-604 GELTLDGPGVLLT
+604 GELTLDGADVLITGGTAVLNKGVL
-617 GGVVSDN
+617 DN
-624 SGVIDNRGAGANF
+624 SGANAKL
-637 VLKDGTIENNKVNG
+637 VLKSGTIEKNKVRG
-651 AYSGTIRVREGASF
+651 QRTASVRLSEGASF
-665 AMSGGTIQ
+665 EMSGGLIQ
-673 NNQVKAAAQDGSLS
+673 NNELVSDPSNSDSS
-687 SPGVLLYGKSSFELT
+687 SPAVLLYGLSDFNMT
-702 GGEICNNTGVRGG
+702 GGEIRENKGLRGG
-715 GVMAQG
+715 GVVLTG
-721 TDAGKAYFEMTGG
+721 DDTGKAYFEMTGG
-734 SIHDNVCSSDDS
+734 SINHNVCSSES
-746 DYDAAGAVYLQD
+746 SAYFSSGAVYVCD

-767 EIDANRGGNGGGV
+767 EIDSNRGGNGGGV
-780 CVNDTVANAGDVTAF
+780 CVSDTNNRDANAADVTAF

-803 NNHAYA
+803 NNRAYA

-824 SGVISG
+824 SGEISG
-830 NSAVNGGGVY
+830 NSAVDGGGVY

-846 KFSPPRYTTLYMENA
+846 YFSPARYTTLYMENA

-881 AQFYLTNGVALYENT
+881 AQFYLTNGVALYDNT
-896 ATGAGDDFASAPS
+896 ANGAGDDFASAPIS
-909 SHDRENS
+909 RDRDNS

-938 DFSNGANHTS
+938 DHSNGANHTS
-948 VVLDVSRYDP
+948 VVSSVSRYDP
-958 ANPVQVGSI
+958 ANPVPVGSI
-967 QKQTGGICLKADA
+967 QKQTGGICLKANA
-980 DADAISTAAGCAQLI
+980 DADAISTAEGCAQLI

-1016 DAGYQTYEVTVQK
+1016 DADYQTYEVTVQK
-1029 VWNNKGYE
+1029 VWENKGYAE
-1037 DAQPDSVTVHLKEK
+1037 AQPDSVTVHLKEK
-1051 YTGHVVD
+1051 YTGDVVD

-1070 TFVDLPDS
+1070 TFADLPDS

-1211 PPTPPDKPVTPPTTP
+1211 PPTTP
-1226 DKPVTPPTTPDKP
+1226 DK
-1239 VTPPTTPDKPVTPP
+1239 
-1253 TPPDTPVTPPTT
+1253 
-1265 PDKPVTPPTTPDKP
+1265 
-1279 VTPPTP
+1279 
-1285 PENPDTPV
+1285 
-1293 TPPTTPDKPVT
+1293 
-1304 PPTPPE
+1304 
-1310 NPDTPVT
+1310 PVT

-1395 APPEQPENPPVE
+1395 APPEQPEQPENPPVE

-1437 VPENEPEEV
+1437 VPENKPEEV

>member
-32 ITEDLRGENTT
+32 ITDNLRGENTI
-43 SEPLTTTLQEAVQA
+43 SEPLTTALQEAVQA
-57 YLAADAAEGEQPTA
+57 SLAADAAEEEQPTA

-87 TKDADD
+87 IED
-93 YSFVYEGNTFLANLY
+93 YFTDKYNTTFRANLY
-108 TDASGEKIAT
+108 TDDSGAKVAT
-118 ITRVDEAGAEA
+118 ITKVVEAGAEA

-312 GCTSLKT
+312 GCTNLQK

-362 KIDLSGLDTI
+362 EIDLSGLDTI

-380 ENITAIQFNN
+380 ENITAIRFNN

-414 ESIGSYAFYYSK
+414 ESIGNYAFYLSK
-426 LKGAL
+426 LKGML
-431 QLPDSLKTL
+431 QLPDSLTKL
-440 GGGAFSGCAGIEA
+440 GNSAFEGCKDLEE
-453 VAIGPNLT
+453 VKIGPNLT
-461 DIPASAFD
+461 NIPASAFAV
-469 GCPLKTVTINNS
+469 CENLTKVTIENS
-481 EDNVTVTGTFPGV
+481 QDNVTESFPTRV
-494 TPTYALPPS
+494 NVTYALPS
-503 VTGVGDTIKEGET
+503 VAGAGDTIKKGET

-526 AVSGKPVIIEKN
+526 AASGEPVKIEKN
-538 IQLNAPV
+538 IQLKDPV
-545 KVPAGK
+545 TVPAGK

-565 DRSHKPDNLF
+565 DSSSEPKNLF
-575 VIAEDASL
+575 VIQPGASL
-583 QFEGSVELHG
+583 QFAGSVELYG
-593 QYNTGSMISNE
+593 QYNTGSVVLNHGSFVM
-604 GELTLDGPGVLLT
+604 DGADVVIERAALENPNI
-617 GGVVSDN
+617 GVVEND
-624 SGVIDNRGAGANF
+624 GANAVF
-637 VLKDGTIENNKVNG
+637 TLKSGTIANNKVRGRFDASVRVTNG
-651 AYSGTIRVREGASF
+651 AHF
-665 AMSGGTIQ
+665 KMDGGTIQ
-673 NNQVKAAAQDGSLS
+673 NNTADTANSDIS
-687 SPGVLLYGKSSFELT
+687 SPAVLLLGNSSFEMNGGTISGNEGQCGTAVYLT
-702 GGEICNNTGVRGG
+702 GSSENSKAHFVMNGGSLQNNVSKRYTTDSTPTGAVFVKYSAEFLMYGGEISGNT
-715 GVMAQG
+715 
-721 TDAGKAYFEMTGG
+721 T
-734 SIHDNVCSSDDS
+734 
-746 DYDAAGAVYLQD
+746 L
-758 NAMFLMGGG
+758 
-767 EIDANRGGNGGGV
+767 GNGGGV
-780 CVNDTVANAGDVTAF
+780 AVFDELPTEEHGTTFKMYGGTIAGNRAS
-795 IFDGGRIT
+795 
-803 NNHAYA
+803 
-809 GGGGVYSLSN
+809 GGGQSSGGGIYSFSNDVYLYGGLIQDN
-819 GVKLL
+819 
-824 SGVISG
+824 
-830 NSAVNGGGVY
+830 AAYQGGGVY
-840 SEGSAR
+840 SEGNANV
-846 KFSPPRYTTLYMENA
+846 YTTLHLQDA
-861 VIRHNTADQGG
+861 LITGNTAKQGG
-872 GAWFCPTGD
+872 GLWFCPTGN
-881 AQFYLTNGVALYENT
+881 AELYMKNGAVIYGNT
-896 ATGAGDDFASAPS
+896 ADQAGDDFASPQVADVNGNGVTLSDYLP
-909 SHDRENS
+909 N
-916 TTIPSRML
+916 
-924 GGGKVQW
+924 GKVFYW
-931 YKDGAIA
+931 YKDGRLNYAGG
-938 DFSNGANHTS
+938 NNYGTHGEGP
-948 VVLDVSRYDP
+948 RYDENTN
-958 ANPVQVGSI
+958 AERVSHVKDY
-967 QKQTGGICLKADA
+967 KQGLALKAIVPDEDLGMLMGA
-980 DADAISTAAGCAQLI
+980 LVITG
-995 IENNTATYGG
+995 NTAWHGGG
-1005 GIGANGSIVIG
+1005 GIGANGGVVIG
-1016 DAGYQTYEVTVQK
+1016 ENTSSTYETTVQK
-1029 VWNNKGYE
+1029 VWENKGYAE
-1037 DAQPDSVTVHLKEK
+1037 AQPDSVTVHLKEK
-1051 YTGHVVD
+1051 YTGDVVD
-1058 TAELNA
+1058 TVELNA

-1070 TFVDLPDS
+1070 TFADLPDS

-1088 VDGYTARYAQDA
+1088 VDGYSARYVQND

-1112 KAVSVRKVWVDDDL
+1112 KAVSVRKVWVNDDL

-1134 VELAAIDRI
+1134 VELAAIDRV

-1206 DTPVT
+1206 DTPV
-1211 PPTPPDKPVTPPTTP
+1211 VTPPTN
-1226 DKPVTPPTTPDKP
+1226 
-1239 VTPPTTPDKPVTPP
+1239 PDKPVTPP
-1253 TPPDTPVTPPTT
+1253 TPPDQ
-1265 PDKPVTPPTTPDKP
+1265 
-1279 VTPPTP
+1279 
-1285 PENPDTPV
+1285 PDTPV
-1293 TPPTTPDKPVT
+1293 TPPTTPDQPDTPVT
-1304 PPTPPE
+1304 PPTTPD

-1356 PPTTPD
+1356 PPTPPD

>member
-32 ITEDLRGENTT
+32 ITEALRGESTT
-43 SEPLTTTLQEAVQA
+43 SEPLTTALQEAVEA
-57 YLAADAAEGEQPTA
+57 SLAADATEEEQPTA

-87 TKDADD
+87 IED
-93 YSFVYEGNTFLANLY
+93 YSFVYAGNTFQADLE
-108 TDASGEKIAT
+108 TDASGEKVAT
-118 ITRVDEAGAEA
+118 ITKVEDAGAGA
-129 TVLDFPAEIPDPAG
+129 TVLDFPDEITYKTEGQPDKV
-143 DPADPYTVT
+143 YTVT
-152 KIHLVGG
+152 KIHLVG
-159 FNSIPYDNVF
+159 FSSIPSGNEF
-169 ASVQF
+169 TSVQF
-174 PKNVEEISFAY
+174 PEDVEEISFGY
-185 GARRLSQ
+185 GVSNLSK
-192 VTELTIPGSVKNFG
+192 VTELKIPGSVKNFG
-206 GSLQGMTALKTLT
+206 GSLQGMKDLETLT
-219 FEDGVKE
+219 FEEGVAE
-226 ISGDSIVSGCSNLT
+226 ISSNMMVSGCSSLK
-240 TIQLPRSLKK
+240 TIQLPSTLKK
-250 LSGTATFSD
+250 LSQSGTFSD
-259 ATKLTTITLPEEIEN
+259 ATALTTITLPEGIEN
-274 TLPEGIEIKEG
+274 TLPEGIEITEG
-285 STFSGCTNLQEI
+285 STFSGCTALEEI
-297 ELPASITKINDSMFA
+297 ELPDSITKINRSMFA
-312 GCTSLKT
+312 GCTSLKSVKAKGT
-319 VTAKVTTIGESAFN
+319 ITKIEDNAFGSIEKRTGWDDDWNPIYTTYADAELSEIPDLGSVTEIGERAFN
-333 GCTKLETMD
+333 GCTKLETVD
-342 LHKVTSLGAYAFYN
+342 LHKVASLGVNAFCN
-356 CKALSG
+356 CDSLRG
-362 KIDLSGLDTI
+362 EIDLSGLETI
-372 PGMAFAYD
+372 PGEAFAHD
-380 ENITAIQFNN
+380 ANITAIRFNN
-390 TLRSIGMWAF
+390 KLSSIGDRAF
-400 IKAGTTT
+400 LEAGATT
-407 IELPDTV
+407 IKLPDTV
-414 ESIGSYAFYYSK
+414 ESIGSGAFRDSK

-440 GGGAFSGCAGIEA
+440 GDSAFNGCTGIEA

-461 DIPASAFD
+461 TIPNDAFG
-469 GCPLKTVTINNS
+469 GCKLKTVTIDNS
-481 EDNVTVTGTFPGV
+481 EDNVTGTFPTGV
-494 TPTYALPPS
+494 KVTYALPS
-503 VTGVGDTIKEGET
+503 VAGAGDTIKEGGMS
-516 TTLQA
+516 LQD

-526 AVSGKPVIIEKN
+526 AASGEPVKIEKN
-538 IQLNAPV
+538 IQLLKDPV
-545 KVPAGK
+545 KVPTGK

-558 ARQIILG
+558 TRQIILG
-565 DRSHKPDNLF
+565 DSSDEPENLF
-575 VIAEDASL
+575 VIEDGASL
-583 QFEGSVELHG
+583 QFEGSVELYG
-593 QYNTGSMISNE
+593 RYNTGSMISNE
-604 GELTLDGPGVLLT
+604 GKLTLDGPDVLLT
-617 GGVVSDN
+617 GGVVSGD
-624 SGVIDNRGAGANF
+624 SGVIDNRGEGANF
-637 VLKDGTIENNKVNG
+637 VLNKGTIENNKVNG
-651 AYSGTIRVREGASF
+651 ANSGTIRVSEGASF

-673 NNQVKAAAQDGSLS
+673 NNQVKAAAQEGYLS

-702 GGEICNNTGVRGG
+702 DGDICNNIGVRGG

-721 TDAGKAYFEMTGG
+721 TDTGKAYFEMTGG
-734 SIHDNVCSSDDS
+734 SIHGNVCRSDNS

-780 CVNDTVANAGDVTAF
+780 CVSDTNDRDANAADVTAF

-840 SEGSAR
+840 SEGSAI
-846 KFSPPRYTTLYMENA
+846 KFTPARYTTLYMENA
-861 VIRHNTADQGG
+861 VIRDNHADQGG

-896 ATGAGDDFASAPS
+896 ANGAGDDFASAPIS
-909 SHDRENS
+909 RDRDNS

-938 DFSNGANHTS
+938 DFSNGANHTT
-948 VVLDVSRYDP
+948 VVSSVSRYDP
-958 ANPVQVGSI
+958 QNPVPVGSI
-967 QKQTGGICLKADA
+967 QKQTGGICLKAKA

-1016 DAGYQTYEVTVQK
+1016 DADYQTYETTVQK
-1029 VWNNKGYE
+1029 VWENKGYTE
-1037 DAQPDSVTVHLKEK
+1037 AQPDSVTVHLKEK
-1051 YTGHVVD
+1051 YTGDVVD

-1064 GNAWKH
+1064 GNAWQY
-1070 TFVDLPDS
+1070 TFTDLPDS

-1088 VDGYTARYAQDA
+1088 VDGYSARYAQND

-1112 KAVSVRKVWVDDDL
+1112 KAVSVRKVWVNDDL

-1134 VELAAIDRI
+1134 VELAAIDRV

-1153 SADNNWTYTFDNLPA
+1153 SADNNWTYTFNNLPA
-1168 EHTYLVTEKT
+1168 EHTYFVTEKT
-1178 QAAGYQTTI
+1178 QVAGYQTTI
-1187 TGDEGTGF
+1187 TGDEEIGF
-1195 VITNTYQPTPT
+1195 VITNTYQPKPT
-1206 DTPVT
+1206 DTPDT
-1211 PPTPPDKPVTPPTTP
+1211 
-1226 DKPVTPPTTPDKP
+1226 
-1239 VTPPTTPDKPVTPP
+1239 PVTPP
-1253 TPPDTPVTPPTT
+1253 TPPDTPVTPPT
-1265 PDKPVTPPTTPDKP
+1265 
-1279 VTPPTP
+1279 P
-1285 PENPDTPV
+1285 PE
-1293 TPPTTPDKPVT
+1293 
-1304 PPTPPE
+1304 
-1310 NPDTPVT
+1310 
-1317 PPTPPENPDTPVT
+1317 
-1330 PPTPPENPDTPVT
+1330 
-1343 PPTPPENPDTPVT
+1343 
-1356 PPTTPD
+1356 

-1382 PLIPWIPDEPATS
+1382 PLIPWIPDEPEVS

-1437 VPENEPEEV
+1437 VPENVPEKVE
-1446 KTPTRRLIQTGQ
+1446 TPPRRLIQTGQ

>member
-32 ITEDLRGENTT
+32 ITEDLRGENTI
-43 SEPLTTTLQEAVQA
+43 SEPLTTALQEAVEA
-57 YLAADAAEGEQPTA
+57 SLAADATEEEQPTA

-78 TSSQAAGEP
+78 TGTVEGKSEQGTPAE
-87 TKDADD
+87 DAEEKQQDAVSAQSVSKTLAHED
-93 YSFVYEGNTFLANLY
+93 YDYTDEDGVEYMIDLY
-108 TDASGEKIAT
+108 TDHTAKIWQLKTASSGTTCVIPST
-118 ITRVDEAGAEA
+118 VQYVDSNGKAES
-129 TVLDFPAEIPDPAG
+129 E
-143 DPADPYTVT
+143 PYTVT
-152 KIHLVGG
+152 MLNLSYWSGVDSNSYTELKLPDTLTDITNSLSG
-159 FNSIPYDNVF
+159 F
-169 ASVQF
+169 
-174 PKNVEEISFAY
+174 KKLK
-185 GARRLSQ
+185 G
-192 VTELTIPGSVKNFG
+192 LTIPGSVKNFG
-206 GSLQGMTALKTLT
+206 ASLQNMTDLETLT
-219 FEDGVKE
+219 FEKGVEE
-226 ISGDSIVSGCSNLT
+226 ISSNMMVSGCSSLT
-240 TIQLPRSLKK
+240 TIHLPSTLKK
-250 LSGTATFSD
+250 LSQPGTFSG
-259 ATKLTTITLPEEIEN
+259 AKALTTITLPE
-274 TLPEGIEIKEG
+274 GIEITEG
-285 STFSGCTNLQEI
+285 STFSGCTALQEI
-297 ELPASITKINDSMFA
+297 ELPDSITKINSSMFK
-312 GCTSLKT
+312 GCTSLQK

-342 LHKVTSLGAYAFYN
+342 LRNVTSLGENAFYN
-356 CKALSG
+356 CSALSG
-362 KIDLSGLDTI
+362 KIDLSGLETI
-372 PGMAFAYD
+372 PDCAFTYD
-380 ENITAIQFNN
+380 ANITSIRFNN
-390 TLRSIGMWAF
+390 KLRSIGEWAF
-400 IKAGTTT
+400 IGAGTTT

-414 ESIGSYAFYYSK
+414 ESIGSYAFYYSD
-426 LKGAL
+426 LKGML
-431 QLPDSLKTL
+431 KLPVSLKKL
-440 GGGAFSGCAGIEA
+440 GGSAFNGCAGIKA
-453 VAIGPNLT
+453 LDIGPNLT
-461 DIPASAFD
+461 DIPDDAFGD
-469 GCPLKTVTINNS
+469 CKLETVTIDNS
-481 EDNVTVTGTFPGV
+481 KDNVNVTGKFQ
-494 TPTYALPPS
+494 S
-503 VTGVGDTIKEGET
+503 VTEVTFTRQSVVGAGDTISNEKNAP
-516 TTLQA
+516 TLQD

-526 AVSGKPVIIEKN
+526 AGSGEPVKIEKN
-538 IQLNAPV
+538 IQLLKDPV
-545 KVPAGK
+545 KVPTGK
-551 TVVITSD
+551 TVVIKSD
-558 ARQIILG
+558 TRQIILG
-565 DRSHKPDNLF
+565 DSSDEPENLF
-575 VIAEDASL
+575 VIEDGASL
-583 QFEGSVELHG
+583 QFEGSVELYG
-593 QYNTGSMISNE
+593 RYNTGSMISNE

-624 SGVIDNRGAGANF
+624 SGVIDNRGEGATF
-637 VLKDGTIENNKVNG
+637 VLNKGTIENNKVNG
-651 AYSGTIRVREGASF
+651 ANSGTIRVSEGASF

-673 NNQVKAAAQDGSLS
+673 KNQVAAAVQEGYLS

-702 GGEICNNTGVRGG
+702 DGDICNNTGVRGG
-715 GVMAQG
+715 GVLAQG
-721 TDAGKAYFEMTGG
+721 TDTGKAYFEMTGG
-734 SIHDNVCSSDDS
+734 SIHGNVCRSDNS

-767 EIDANRGGNGGGV
+767 EIDSNRSGNGGGV
-780 CVNDTVANAGDVTAF
+780 CVSDTNDRDANAADVTAF

-846 KFSPPRYTTLYMENA
+846 YFHPARYTTLYMENA
-861 VIRHNTADQGG
+861 VIRDNHADQGG

-881 AQFYLTNGVALYENT
+881 AQFYLTNGVALYGNT
-896 ATGAGDDFASAPS
+896 ADGAGDDFASAPIS
-909 SHDRENS
+909 RDRDNS

-938 DFSNGANHTS
+938 DHSNGANHTS
-948 VVLDVSRYDP
+948 VVSSVSRYDP
-958 ANPVQVGSI
+958 QNPVPVGSI
-967 QKQTGGICLKADA
+967 QKQTGGICLKAKA

-995 IENNTATYGG
+995 IEDNTATYGG

-1016 DAGYQTYEVTVQK
+1016 DADYQTYETTVRK
-1029 VWNNKGYE
+1029 VWENKGYTE
-1037 DAQPDSVTVHLKEK
+1037 AQPDSVTVHLKEK
-1051 YTGHVVD
+1051 YTGDVVD

-1064 GNAWKH
+1064 GNAWQY
-1070 TFVDLPDS
+1070 TFTDLPDS

-1088 VDGYTARYAQDA
+1088 VDGYSARYAQND

-1134 VELAAIDRI
+1134 VELAAIDRV

-1153 SADNNWTYTFDNLPA
+1153 SADNNWTYTFNNLPA

-1206 DTPVT
+1206 DTPDT
-1211 PPTPPDKPVTPPTTP
+1211 
-1226 DKPVTPPTTPDKP
+1226 
-1239 VTPPTTPDKPVTPP
+1239 PVTPP
-1253 TPPDTPVTPPTT
+1253 TPPDTPVTPPT
-1265 PDKPVTPPTTPDKP
+1265 P
-1279 VTPPTP
+1279 
-1285 PENPDTPV
+1285 PDTPV
-1293 TPPTTPDKPVT
+1293 TPPTPPDQPVT
-1304 PPTPPE
+1304 PPTPPDTPVTPPTPPDQPVTPPTPPDTPVTPPTPPDTPVTPPTPPDQPVTPPTT
-1310 NPDTPVT
+1310 PDTPVT
-1317 PPTPPENPDTPVT
+1317 PPTPPE
-1330 PPTPPENPDTPVT
+1330 
-1343 PPTPPENPDTPVT
+1343 
-1356 PPTTPD
+1356 

-1382 PLIPWIPDEPATS
+1382 PLIPWIPDEPEVS

-1437 VPENEPEEV
+1437 VPENVPEKVE
-1446 KTPTRRLIQTGQ
+1446 TPPRRLIQTGQ

>member
-43 SEPLTTTLQEAVQA
+43 SEPLTTALQEAVQA
-57 YLAADAAEGEQPTA
+57 SLAADAAEGEQPTA

-87 TKDADD
+87 TEDAED
-93 YSFVYEGNTFLANLY
+93 YSFVYEGNTFLADLD
-108 TDASGEKIAT
+108 TDASGAKVAT
-118 ITRVDEAGAEA
+118 ITKVEDAGDGE
-129 TVLDFPAEIPDPAG
+129 TVLDFPDEITYKTEGKPDTV
-143 DPADPYTVT
+143 YTVT
-152 KIHLVGG
+152 KIRFPMFGG
-159 FNSIPYDNVF
+159 IPSGNDF
-169 ASVQF
+169 TSVRF
-174 PKNVEEISFAY
+174 PKGVEEISFGN
-185 GARRLSQ
+185 GASRLSA

-206 GSLQGMTALKTLT
+206 GSLQNMTALKTLT
-219 FEDGVKE
+219 FADGVEE
-226 ISGDSIVSGCSNLT
+226 ISSNMMVSGCSQLETINLPST
-240 TIQLPRSLKK
+240 LPSSLKK
-250 LSGTATFSD
+250 LSGPAMFSGATAL
-259 ATKLTTITLPEEIEN
+259 KTI
-274 TLPEGIEIKEG
+274 TLPEGIEITQG
-285 STFSGCTNLQEI
+285 STFSGCTKLQEI
-297 ELPASITKINDSMFA
+297 KLPASITKINDSMFA
-312 GCTSLKT
+312 GCSALEK
-319 VTAKVTTIGESAFN
+319 VTAKGTITEIGNSAFN
-333 GCTKLETMD
+333 SDAKLEEIPD
-342 LHKVTSLGAYAFYN
+342 LHNVTSMGVNAFYE
-356 CKALSG
+356 CSALSG
-362 KIDLSGLDTI
+362 EIDLSGLETI
-372 PGMAFAYD
+372 PAMAFAYD
-380 ENITAIQFNN
+380 AKITAIQFKN
-390 TLRSIGMWAF
+390 TLRSIGYWAF

-414 ESIGSYAFYYSK
+414 ESIGSYAFYYSD
-426 LKGAL
+426 LKGTL

-440 GGGAFSGCAGIEA
+440 GDGAFSGCAGIEA
-453 VAIGPNLT
+453 VEIGPNLT
-461 DIPASAFD
+461 DIKASAFD
-469 GCPLKTVTINNS
+469 GCTNLKTVTIDNS
-481 EDNVTVTGTFPGV
+481 RDNVTVTGTFPTENV
-494 TPTYALPPS
+494 TYTLPS
-503 VTGVGDTIKEGET
+503 VAGAGDTIKNDET

-526 AVSGKPVIIEKN
+526 AVSGEPVKIEKN
-538 IQLNAPV
+538 IQLKAAV
-545 KVPAGK
+545 TVPAGK

-565 DRSHKPDNLF
+565 DSSSEPGNLF
-575 VIAEDASL
+575 VIEKGASL
-583 QFEGSVELHG
+583 QLEGSVELYG
-593 QYNTGSMISNE
+593 RYNTGSMISNE
-604 GELTLDGPGVLLT
+604 GELTLNGTDVLITGGTAVLNKGVL
-617 GGVVSDN
+617 DN
-624 SGVIDNRGAGANF
+624 SGANAKL
-637 VLKDGTIENNKVNG
+637 VLKSGTIEKNKVRG
-651 AYSGTIRVREGASF
+651 QRTASVRLSEGASF
-665 AMSGGTIQ
+665 EMSGGLIQ
-673 NNQVKAAAQDGSLS
+673 NNELVSDPSNSDSS
-687 SPGVLLYGKSSFELT
+687 SPAVLLYGLSDFNMT
-702 GGEICNNTGVRGG
+702 GGEIRENKGLRGG
-715 GVMAQG
+715 GVVLTG
-721 TDAGKAYFEMTGG
+721 DDTGKAYFEMTGG
-734 SIHDNVCSSDDS
+734 SINHNVCSSES
-746 DYDAAGAVYLQD
+746 SAYFSSGAVYVCD
-758 NAMFLMGGG
+758 DAMFLMGGG

-780 CVNDTVANAGDVTAF
+780 CVNDTKDRDANAEDATAF
-795 IFDGGRIT
+795 ILDGGHIT
-803 NNHAYA
+803 NNVAYKA
-809 GGGGVYSLSN
+809 GGGVYSLSN

-830 NSAVNGGGVY
+830 NTASENGGGVY

-846 KFSPPRYTTLYMENA
+846 YFSPARYTTLYMENA
-861 VIRHNTADQGG
+861 VIRNNTADQGG

-881 AQFYLTNGVALYENT
+881 AQFYLTNGVALYQNT
-896 ATGAGDDFASAPS
+896 ATGAGDDFASAPI
-909 SHDRENS
+909 SHDRDNS
-916 TTIPSRML
+916 TTIPSKML
-924 GGGKVQW
+924 GGGKVKW

-938 DFSNGANHTS
+938 DHSNGANHTS
-948 VVLDVSRYDP
+948 VVSSVSRYDP
-958 ANPVQVGSI
+958 QNPVQVGSI

-980 DADAISTAAGCAQLI
+980 DADAISTAEGCAQLI

-1016 DAGYQTYEVTVQK
+1016 DAGYQTYEVPVQK
-1029 VWNNKGYE
+1029 VWENKGYAE
-1037 DAQPDSVTVHLKEK
+1037 AQPDSVTVHLKEK
-1051 YTGHVVD
+1051 YTGDVVD

-1070 TFVDLPDS
+1070 TFADLPDS

-1153 SADNNWTYTFDNLPA
+1153 SADNNWTYTFENLPA

-1211 PPTPPDKPVTPPTTP
+1211 PPTTP
-1226 DKPVTPPTTPDKP
+1226 DKPVTPPT
-1239 VTPPTTPDKPVTPP
+1239 
-1253 TPPDTPVTPPTT
+1253 
-1265 PDKPVTPPTTPDKP
+1265 
-1279 VTPPTP
+1279 
-1285 PENPDTPV
+1285 NPDTPV
-1293 TPPTTPDKPVT
+1293 TPPTTPDQ
-1304 PPTPPE
+1304 
-1310 NPDTPVT
+1310 PDTPVT

-1330 PPTPPENPDTPVT
+1330 PPPPPENPDTPVTPPTTPDQPDTPVT

-1356 PPTTPD
+1356 PPTTPE

-1464 VLAAAGGSFLLLGI
+1464 ILAAAGGSFLLLGI
-1478 HKRRKGKHE
+1478 HKRRKGKYE

>member
-43 SEPLTTTLQEAVQA
+43 SEPLTSALQEAVEA
-57 YLAADAAEGEQPTA
+57 SLAADATEEEQPIA

-87 TKDADD
+87 TEDAED
-93 YSFVYEGNTFLANLY
+93 YSFEYEGNTFLADLY
-108 TDASGEKIAT
+108 TDASGEKVAT
-118 ITRVDEAGAEA
+118 ITKVDEAGAGA
-129 TVLDFPAEIPDPAG
+129 TVLDFPATISYPAEG
-143 DPADPYTVT
+143 TDKTEYTVT
-152 KIHLVGG
+152 KIRFPMFGG
-159 FNSIPYDNVF
+159 IPSGNAF
-169 ASVQF
+169 TSVRF
-174 PKNVEEISFAY
+174 PKGVEEISFGN
-185 GARRLSQ
+185 GASNLSL
-192 VTELTIPGSVKNFG
+192 VEELTIPGSVTNFDG
-206 GSLQGMTALKTLT
+206 QLQDMKKLKTLT
-219 FEDGVKE
+219 FAEGVEE
-226 ISGDSIVSGCSNLT
+226 ISGGSIVSGCSSLT
-240 TIQLPRSLKK
+240 TIQLPSTLKK
-250 LSGTATFSD
+250 LSGTSTFGD
-259 ATKLTTITLPEEIEN
+259 ATALTTITLPEEIEI
-274 TLPEGIEIKEG
+274 TQG
-285 STFSGCTNLQEI
+285 STFSGCTALEEI
-297 ELPASITKINDSMFA
+297 ELPASITKINRSMFA
-312 GCTSLKT
+312 GCTSLKSVKAKGT
-319 VTAKVTTIGESAFN
+319 ITKIEDNAFGSIEKRTGWDDDWNPIYTTYADAELSEIPDLGSVTEIGERAFN
-333 GCTKLETMD
+333 GCTKLETVD
-342 LHKVTSLGAYAFYN
+342 LHNVTSLGVNAFCN
-356 CKALSG
+356 CRALSG
-362 KIDLSGLDTI
+362 EIDLSGLETI
-372 PGMAFAYD
+372 PYMAFTYD
-380 ENITAIQFNN
+380 LKITSIRFKN
-390 TLRSIGMWAF
+390 TLRSIGDWAF
-400 IKAGTTT
+400 YWAGTTT

-414 ESIGSYAFYYSK
+414 ESIGSHAFYLSD
-426 LKGAL
+426 LKGTL
-431 QLPDSLKTL
+431 QLPDSLTKL
-440 GGGAFSGCAGIEA
+440 GSSAFGVCKYLEE
-453 VAIGPNLT
+453 VKIGPNLT

-469 GCPLKTVTINNS
+469 GCTNLKTVDIDNS
-481 EDNVTVTGTFPGV
+481 KDNVTGTFPTGV
-494 TPTYALPPS
+494 KVTYALPS
-503 VTGVGDTIKEGET
+503 VAGAGDTIKEGGMS
-516 TTLQA
+516 LQD

-526 AVSGKPVIIEKN
+526 AESGEPVKIEKN
-538 IQLNAPV
+538 IQLKDPV
-545 KVPAGK
+545 KVPTGK
-551 TVVITSD
+551 TVVIKSD
-558 ARQIILG
+558 TRQIILG
-565 DRSHKPDNLF
+565 DSSHEPEHLF
-575 VIAEDASL
+575 EIGDGASL
-583 QFEGSVELHG
+583 QFEGSIELYG
-593 QYNTGSMISNE
+593 RYNTDSMISNE
-604 GELTLDGPGVLLT
+604 GKLTLDGPDVLLT
-617 GGVVSDN
+617 GGVVSGD
-624 SGVIDNRGAGANF
+624 SGVIDNRGEGATF
-637 VLKDGTIENNKVNG
+637 VLNKGTIENNKVNG
-651 AYSGTIRVREGASF
+651 ANSGTIRVSEGASF

-673 NNQVKAAAQDGSLS
+673 KNQVAAAVQEGYLS

-702 GGEICNNTGVRGG
+702 DGEICNNIGVRGG

-721 TDAGKAYFEMTGG
+721 TDTGKAYFEMTGG
-734 SIHDNVCSSDDS
+734 SIHGNVCRSDNS

-767 EIDANRGGNGGGV
+767 EIDSNRGGNGGGV
-780 CVNDTVANAGDVTAF
+780 CVSDTNDRDANAADVTAF

-846 KFSPPRYTTLYMENA
+846 YFHPARYTTLYMENA
-861 VIRHNTADQGG
+861 VIRDNHADQGG

-896 ATGAGDDFASAPS
+896 ANGAGDDFASAPIS
-909 SHDRENS
+909 RDRDNS

-938 DFSNGANHTS
+938 DHSNGANHTS
-948 VVLDVSRYDP
+948 VVSSVSRYDP
-958 ANPVQVGSI
+958 QNPVPVGSI
-967 QKQTGGICLKADA
+967 RKQTGGICLKAKA

-995 IENNTATYGG
+995 IEDNTATYGG

-1016 DAGYQTYEVTVQK
+1016 DADYQTYETTVQK
-1029 VWNNKGYE
+1029 VWENKGYTE
-1037 DAQPDSVTVHLKEK
+1037 AQPDSVTVHLKEK
-1051 YTGHVVD
+1051 YTGDVVD

-1064 GNAWKH
+1064 GNAWQY
-1070 TFVDLPDS
+1070 TFTDLPDS

-1088 VDGYTARYAQDA
+1088 VDGYSARYAQND

-1112 KAVSVRKVWVDDDL
+1112 KAVSVRKVWVNDDL

-1134 VELAAIDRI
+1134 VELAAIDRV

-1153 SADNNWTYTFDNLPA
+1153 SADNNWTYTFNNLPA

-1187 TGDEGTGF
+1187 TGDEEIGF

-1206 DTPVT
+1206 DTPDT
-1211 PPTPPDKPVTPPTTP
+1211 
-1226 DKPVTPPTTPDKP
+1226 
-1239 VTPPTTPDKPVTPP
+1239 PVTPP
-1253 TPPDTPVTPPTT
+1253 TPPDTPVTPPT
-1265 PDKPVTPPTTPDKP
+1265 P
-1279 VTPPTP
+1279 
-1285 PENPDTPV
+1285 
-1293 TPPTTPDKPVT
+1293 
-1304 PPTPPE
+1304 
-1310 NPDTPVT
+1310 PDTPVT
-1317 PPTPPENPDTPVT
+1317 PPTPPENP
-1330 PPTPPENPDTPVT
+1330 
-1343 PPTPPENPDTPVT
+1343 
-1356 PPTTPD
+1356 
-1362 NPGTSILPPFLPLLP
+1362 GTSIIPPLLPILP

-1382 PLIPWIPDEPATS
+1382 PLIPWIPDEPEVS

-1437 VPENEPEEV
+1437 VPENVPEKVE
-1446 KTPTRRLIQTGQ
+1446 TPPRRLIQTGQ